1 MMKKVILPL
10 LLSALA
16 AGCSST
22 SENTNQVIPTNAD
35 SLLAKCDLPTVED
48 RGPIRPSLFVVGTFD
63 EGQWIH
69 LEDREMSHK
78 GDGIYQVVHQEK
90 AGVVNVQFATMN
102 WNPQFTVSG
111 RKMGVNQEIAL
122 KRGGFAKNTRVEIPA
137 DGEYVWSIQIGE
149 DKKPIR
155 AMIATCQ

>member
-1 MMKKVILPL
+1 MMKKIMLPL
-10 LLSALA
+10 LLSAFA

-22 SENTNQVIPTNAD
+22 SDTTSQVLPTNANN
-35 SLLAKCDLPTVED
+35 LLAKCDLPTVED

-90 AGVVNVQFATMN
+90 AGMVNVQFATMN
-102 WNPQFTVSG
+102 WNPQYTVSG
-111 RKMGVNQEIAL
+111 REIGVDQEVAL
-122 KRGGFAKNTRVEIPA
+122 KRGGFAKNTRVDIPV
-137 DGEYVWSIQIGE
+137 DGKYVWSIQIGE
-149 DKKPIR
+149 DKTPVR

>member
-1 MMKKVILPL
+1 MKKVLLPL
-10 LLSALA
+10 LLSVFA

-22 SENTNQVIPTNAD
+22 SDTSSSVAPTNAD
-35 SLLAKCDLPTVED
+35 SLLAKCDLPTVEE

-69 LEDREMSHK
+69 LEDREMSHR

-102 WNPQFTVSG
+102 WNPQYTVSG
-111 RKMGVNQEIAL
+111 RKMSVNQEIEL

-137 DGEYVWSIQIGE
+137 DGKYVWSIQIGE